1 MKAAGRNP
9 GQVSRKAMAALLP
22 GFHPGYEGFDPSG
35 LRGLRFIR
43 ATRSGMRAT
52 GAFDPG
58 CALETA
64 AVAHYSDR
72 QNLEPYHGL
81 MIEFTASAV
90 ARIP

>member
-1 MKAAGRNP
+1 MKSGAGNEKSDGGASPRIP
-9 GQVSRKAMAALLP
+9 RC
-22 GFHPGYEGFDPSG
+22 
-35 LRGLRFIR
+35 FIR

-72 QNLEPYHGL
+72 QNLQPYHAL
-81 MIEFTASAV
+81 MIEFAASAV